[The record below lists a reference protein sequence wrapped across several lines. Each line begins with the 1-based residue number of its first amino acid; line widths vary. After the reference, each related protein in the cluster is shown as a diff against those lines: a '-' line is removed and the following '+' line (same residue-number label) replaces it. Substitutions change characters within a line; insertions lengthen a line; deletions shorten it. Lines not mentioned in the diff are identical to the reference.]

1 MTTDAAAA
9 PHARAILCHF
19 DDYSTALFFARWPD
33 RSLLWPAP
41 VPDAEVRPGAAPPQ
55 PGADAESLRQ
65 AAIRQLKLN
74 EAEVEHIAGYEQHLL
89 QGGQPIAVHLY
100 RFRTFEAPTP
110 AIEPAGGSFRQLPE
124 LRGSAP
130 AELALLREVFN
141 LFVGGGGR
149 R

>member
-1 MTTDAAAA
+1 MPTD
-9 PHARAILCHF
+9 ARAILCHF

-41 VPDAEVRPGAAPPQ
+41 APEATVCAGAAPPR
-55 PGADAESLRQ
+55 PGSDAESVRQ
-65 AAIRQLKLN
+65 AAIHGLGLN
-74 EAEVEHIAGYEQHLL
+74 EAALEHVAGYEQHLM
-89 QGGQPIAVHLY
+89 QDGQPIAVHLY
-100 RFRTFEAPTP
+100 RFRTFEAPAP

-130 AELALLREVFN
+130 AELGLLREVFN
-141 LFVGGGGR
+141 LFVGGGR

>member
-1 MTTDAAAA
+1 MTIATAV
-9 PHARAILCHF
+9 PPARAILCHF

-33 RSLLWPAP
+33 RSLLWPGP
-41 VPDAEVRPGAAPPQ
+41 VPDGEVRPGVAPPQ
-55 PGADAESLRQ
+55 PGADAESVRL
-65 AAIRQLKLN
+65 AAVRQLGLN
-74 EAEVEHIAGYEQHLL
+74 ESEVEHIAGYEQYLV
-89 QGGQPIAVHLY
+89 QGGTAVPVYLY

-130 AELALLREVFN
+130 AELGLVREVFN
-141 LFVGGGGR
+141 LFVGGSGR